1 MWNPL
6 LDNLESLT
14 DTEVDEK
21 VNELS
26 RKYFQSLRFPD
37 QSLSRQVRESLNMF
51 KMEQVRRSRKAFD
64 DQLKKNKDQSKD
76 LDGLI
81 NVE

>member
-6 LDNLESLT
+6 IDNLESLT